1 MSHGNNKSTPVLA
14 LVAAF
19 AATSAQ
25 AAADPDES
33 TRRQERRAQVQQQ
46 LRAAQVELYCDH
58 DSQALRLMRETR
70 QALLAQP
77 DPSSLRAVDQVI
89 WLLRRGETAQAI
101 AALESARAAQR
112 VPQA

>member
-58 DSQALRLMRETR
+58 DN

-77 DPSSLRAVDQVI
+77 DPGSLQAVNQVI

-101 AALESARAAQR
+101 AALESARAAQQA
-112 VPQA
+112 PQA